1 MSFAGRELSK
11 QCAPAKG
18 STFWHD
24 RFQNVQTERDVN
36 SMYLDIKK
44 HRESKSEKRSRMPL
58 SATMPHGRKERKTLV
73 KEEKLHTEK
82 QKQER
87 KVATYHSTK
96 IFGPISPPVQ
106 GLERQ
111 SETKKR

>member
-24 RFQNVQTERDVN
+24 RFQNVQIERDVN
-36 SMYLDIKK
+36 PMYLDIKK

-58 SATMPHGRKERKTLV
+58 SATMPHGRKEEENISEGRKAPHREAETG
-73 KEEKLHTEK
+73 EKGGD
-82 QKQER
+82 
-87 KVATYHSTK
+87 V
-96 IFGPISPPVQ
+96 P
-106 GLERQ
+106 
-111 SETKKR
+111 